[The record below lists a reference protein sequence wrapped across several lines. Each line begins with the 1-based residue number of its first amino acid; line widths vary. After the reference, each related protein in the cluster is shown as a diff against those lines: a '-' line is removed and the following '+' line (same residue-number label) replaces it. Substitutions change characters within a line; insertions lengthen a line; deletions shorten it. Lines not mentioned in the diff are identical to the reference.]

1 MTGCGLKGPTQTNPH
16 FLSHL
21 ILHFPLIVPSAL
33 LDGPQGLC
41 TYSICLEFCFPGS
54 PMAQS
59 LAYFRTLLHV
69 TLVLRPSLG
78 TLFILPTPPSV
89 QLLLF
94 FFFFAF
100 LISIALIT
108 FWHTIHLHLH
118 AYQIYVFTLCHFSVT
133 SPSLPL
139 AAHSKGWGV
148 WCVLFNPVSPAPRR
162 VPDT

>member
-78 TLFILPTPPSV
+78 TLFILPIPPSV

-94 FFFFAF
+94 FFCFSYLHSTYHLLTYYTFTFTCLPNLCVHFMSLLSHF
-100 LISIALIT
+100 L
-108 FWHTIHLHLH
+108 
-118 AYQIYVFTLCHFSVT
+118 VT
-133 SPSLPL
+133 SPGCTLKRLGSLMCFVQSCIP
-139 AAHSKGWGV
+139 
-148 WCVLFNPVSPAPRR
+148 C
-162 VPDT
+162 T